1 MVFDKETTKN
11 LMKMLLSP
19 DTENKVMALKSLEHA
34 ELDGYYGELIVLFKF
49 SKNSSE
55 LWEEEAPK
63 AWSRISDFFTS
74 RNGVP
79 SGACLTEMT
88 KKKASKVSLELFF
101 EQFVVDMVDHM
112 EQLGFPTDKFHIDI
126 KLKDE

>member
-1 MVFDKETTKN
+1 MVFNKEETKN

-19 DTENKVMALKSLEHA
+19 EVDNKVLALKSLEHA

-49 SKNSSE
+49 SKNSSQ
-55 LWEEEAPK
+55 LWQEEAPK

-79 SGACLTEMT
+79 SGACLTEMM
-88 KKKASKVSLELFF
+88 KEKASKVSLELFF

-112 EQLGFPTDKFHIDI
+112 TQLGFPTDSFNINI